1 MLKNKIELI
10 NALKNEYDLNPL
22 DMFSLKGIA
31 KYNNMIFRIN
41 NNKLQLYFPS
51 LNVWKNAMDDFSDEV
66 FTNLLEEKVSLYKS
80 VAGSDTPV
88 VPKGSI
94 VDLSVFEDDGKQEV
108 LGMAVADESVAK
120 AVVDN
125 YKALESIS
133 PVKKAAVKPEAE
145 EKPAVPASGT
155 IDEVNER
162 ARIREQADKFN
173 ERLGGLH
180 VEEAP
185 AEETS
190 VVEEN
195 AAEAE

>member
-51 LNVWKNAMDDFSDEV
+51 LNVWKNAMDNFSDEV

-173 ERLGGLH
+173 ERLGGLR

>member
-51 LNVWKNAMDDFSDEV
+51 LDVWKNAMDDFSDEV

-125 YKALESIS
+125 YKTLESIS

-173 ERLGGLH
+173 ERLGGLR
-180 VEEAP
+180 VEEAQQRKLP
-185 AEETS
+185 
-190 VVEEN
+190 
-195 AAEAE
+195 